1 MIFHHFAVEM
11 SRIVVQNIQYFGAT
25 SNIRVENSISGS
37 DGGREHMRLPG
48 SKKPRE
54 GTRCV
59 PARGLLLRRK
69 LHAPQVAS
77 QTSKQI
83 FNTHIG
89 SYSKILYILHN
100 DH

>member
-54 GTRCV
+54 GTHRV
-59 PARGLLLRRK
+59 PSRGL
-69 LHAPQVAS
+69 
-77 QTSKQI
+77 
-83 FNTHIG
+83 
-89 SYSKILYILHN
+89 
-100 DH
+100 